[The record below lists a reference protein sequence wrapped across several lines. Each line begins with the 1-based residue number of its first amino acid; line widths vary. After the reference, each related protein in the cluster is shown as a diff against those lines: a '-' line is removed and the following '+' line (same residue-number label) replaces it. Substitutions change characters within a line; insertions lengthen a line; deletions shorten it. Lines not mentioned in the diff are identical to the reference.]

1 MEDICAVIV
10 TYNPE
15 MKLIYNV
22 ESLLN
27 QVDQIIIIDNGS
39 SFGSKGFID
48 VVKNM
53 SRVKAHY
60 FKSNKGLAAGLNY
73 GVEIAKK
80 SGYNWYLLLDHDSI
94 ASKNYIKN
102 CCQTIEGLCYM
113 LAMDAGKLK
122 GFMVFRLV
130 QFTKYMD
137 YYLYSLG
144 FKKQTKVQKES
155 ILKTLDIYLQDWEEI
170 IK

>member
-1 MEDICAVIV
+1 MGIMNWIV
-10 TYNPE
+10 QKTMINE
-15 MKLIYNV
+15 A
-22 ESLLN
+22 
-27 QVDQIIIIDNGS
+27 
-39 SFGSKGFID
+39 
-48 VVKNM
+48 
-53 SRVKAHY
+53 RR
-60 FKSNKGLAAGLNY
+60 
-73 GVEIAKK
+73 IAKWARK
-80 SGYNWYLLLDHDSI
+80 KYDFVKRENPNLNDTELYIRMVFDIDKFNNLGDEP
-94 ASKNYIKN
+94 KNYIRN

-155 ILKTLDIYLQDWEEI
+155 ILKTLDIYLEDWEEI
-170 IK
+170 TK

>member
-1 MEDICAVIV
+1 MGIMNWIV
-10 TYNPE
+10 QKTMINE
-15 MKLIYNV
+15 A
-22 ESLLN
+22 
-27 QVDQIIIIDNGS
+27 
-39 SFGSKGFID
+39 
-48 VVKNM
+48 
-53 SRVKAHY
+53 RR
-60 FKSNKGLAAGLNY
+60 
-73 GVEIAKK
+73 IAKWARK
-80 SGYNWYLLLDHDSI
+80 NYDFIKRENPNLNDTELYIRMVFDIDKFNNLGDEP
-94 ASKNYIKN
+94 KNYIRN

-155 ILKTLDIYLQDWEEI
+155 LLKTLDIYLEDWEEI
-170 IK
+170 TK